1 MATTLLTKEG
11 QLLLRRW
18 DPDTRSYLTH
28 DITAKAP
35 RFLFVPCELEDGVIL
50 EHIFKLIN
58 QNIELYEEIIGLWC
72 REFVEEAFSSES
84 NPDVT
89 KHPNTDPT
97 MLETDPGALEYLEL
111 HWNIAPYYVEER
123 ELRLALCG
131 FQFPEFSGMGP
142 ILEKKLHG
150 KNPGER
156 VVYGI
161 DFTSTKKLKH
171 LPLKVNNKARITL
184 HANQEDTQII
194 EIESPTLGQIIHGIF
209 WELSF
214 FGGPAARDSKAKE
227 FDSIL
232 ENIDEEL
239 KNAKPW
245 DEVKKNFEEGLNDQT
260 D

>member
-11 QLLLRRW
+11 RLLLRHW
-18 DPDTRSYLTH
+18 DPDTKSYLTH
-28 DITAKAP
+28 DVTAKAP
-35 RFLFVPCELEDGVIL
+35 KFLFVPCELEDGVIL
-50 EHIFKLIN
+50 EHLFRIVS

-72 REFVEEAFSSES
+72 REFIKEAFSSET
-84 NPDVT
+84 PI
-89 KHPNTDPT
+89 TDASAF
-97 MLETDPGALEYLEL
+97 ETDSNELEYLEL

-123 ELRLALCG
+123 DLRLALCG

-156 VVYGI
+156 VVYGV

-171 LPLKVNNKARITL
+171 LPLKINNKARISL
-184 HANQEDTQII
+184 HANQEDAQTI
-194 EIESPTLGQIIHGIF
+194 EMESPTLGQIIHGIF

-214 FGGPAARDSKAKE
+214 FGGPSARDSKAKE
-227 FDSIL
+227 FDLIL

-245 DEVKKNFEEGLNDQT
+245 DEIKKNIQDGLNDKT